1 MFVHLNERMV
11 LPQSSPSRFVPIAAT
26 AFLLVVGY
34 SLGSSSRDALSYIE
48 YWIHNVGVSLYTL
61 GTVLYLSLRFYHD
74 RNRRRSQ
81 KTTSTKNVS
90 DDNDDETTMPS
101 LRMSSTLT
109 IEEENEPTPDAPID
123 LTGTYKVVDNDNF
136 GAFLQAQGLPW
147 FLCNAASKARPTHTF
162 EHSNYRD
169 LTIRIQGIIESQ
181 TSYQIDGPYTETQ
194 IRGRVFRDSV
204 EYLYCS
210 LGKNCVGIRTQKVAV
225 GEGYHVE
232 VQRRFVRAGETWTPP
247 EGHATYDLDVPFET
261 DRLIMLNEVV
271 FDDDSTKE
279 SVKASQLFHR
289 IH

>member
-11 LPQSSPSRFVPIAAT
+11 LPQSSPSRFVLIAAT
-26 AFLLVVGY
+26 AVLLLVGY
-34 SLGSSSRDALSYIE
+34 SLGSSSSGILSCIE
-48 YWIHNVGVSLYTL
+48 DWIHNVGVTLYTL
-61 GTVLYLSLRFYHD
+61 CTVLYLSVRFYHD
-74 RNRRRSQ
+74 GHRKRSP
-81 KTTSTKNVS
+81 KTPPTKNVS
-90 DDNDDETTMPS
+90 DEDDETTMPS

-109 IEEENEPTPDAPID
+109 IEEENEPLPNAPID
-123 LTGTYKVVDNDNF
+123 LTGAYKVVENDNF

-169 LTIRIQGIIESQ
+169 LTIHIQGIIESQ
-181 TSYQIDGPYTETQ
+181 TAYRIDGPHTETQ

-210 LGKNCVGIRTQKVAV
+210 FGKNCVGIRTQKIAV

-232 VQRRFVRAGETWTPP
+232 VQRRFVRAGETWIPP
-247 EGHATYDLDVPFET
+247 EGHATYDLDVPSDK
-261 DRLIMLNEVV
+261 DRLIMMNEVV

-289 IH
+289 VD